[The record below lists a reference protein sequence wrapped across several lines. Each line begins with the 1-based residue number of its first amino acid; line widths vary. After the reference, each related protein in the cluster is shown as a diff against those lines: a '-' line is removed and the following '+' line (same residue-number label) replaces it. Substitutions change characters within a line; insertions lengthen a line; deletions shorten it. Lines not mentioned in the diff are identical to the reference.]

1 MADKKIHPGF
11 KKNAKVIVG
20 LGAVAIAAT
29 AIAFVTIKD
38 KRKAPAAIDVPA
50 IDTRG
55 STQSAETPNY
65 ARALENVNN
74 QGFQKAEHTDATFIP
89 TLSERGGKST
99 PLEDD
104 LAKREKENPPQAQR
118 DYARPNQTP
127 VAQTA
132 TGTPA
137 NPPQVDQAVMAQVKL
152 LQDQWTSTESSQ
164 DVLGLAQQ
172 TAKVDGRA
180 ATQSAQTVAAGN
192 AGSGETSGAKQL
204 PYIHGLD
211 QIPAVYANS
220 IDTDAPSDVLAT
232 VETGKYAGSIL
243 YGTARLSNE
252 VVVTEFTK
260 MQTPSKDFLSITAV
274 ALDENELRTA
284 QPADIDHRYAQR
296 IAIPAVMGALGMIGS
311 VYSNAGATVQNTPLG
326 GTTVIQNPNPTTKQ
340 VAGAAGAGA
349 LQATQQVI
357 QQETSTIPPRR
368 GRIKKGTPIMV
379 LFKNDVFLK

>member
-11 KKNAKVIVG
+11 KKNAKVIIA
-20 LGAVAIAAT
+20 LGAIAVAAT
-29 AIAFVTIKD
+29 AIAVVTIKD
-38 KRKAPAAIDVPA
+38 KRKAPATIDVPA

-55 STQSAETPNY
+55 ATQSTETPNY
-65 ARALENVNN
+65 ARALDNVNK
-74 QGFQKAEHTDATFIP
+74 QGFQNAEHTDATFIP
-89 TLSERGGKST
+89 TLSERGGKTT
-99 PLEDD
+99 PLEDT
-104 LAKREKENPPQAQR
+104 LAKREQENPPQVPR

-127 VAQTA
+127 AAQGT
-132 TGTPA
+132 TPA
-137 NPPQVDQAVMAQVKL
+137 NPPQVDQAVIEQLKL
-152 LQDQWTSTESSQ
+152 LQSQWTTSESSQ

-172 TAKVDGRA
+172 INKGDGKSA
-180 ATQSAQTVAAGN
+180 PQTTATQSVTGTAESAIAS
-192 AGSGETSGAKQL
+192 AAKQE

-260 MQTPSKDFLSITAV
+260 MQTPTKEFISITAV

-296 IAIPAVMGALGMIGS
+296 IGIPAVMGALGMIGS
-311 VYSNAGATVQNTPLG
+311 VYSNAGSTVQNTPLG

-357 QQETSTIPPRR
+357 QQETSAIPPRR

-379 LFKNDVFLK
+379 LFKNDVHLK